1 MKDIARTQRVQL
13 KETTR
18 TTYYVTNTE
27 CKVGKAGGKG
37 FRKGDLTLYWDKVPT
52 AKIYINSAVLKN
64 ALLNSKDF
72 LRTELGL
79 EVKDLARKE
88 FFTPEIVKEE
98 VTPIEEPIVVQNPK
112 PKFTVEEPEIVEPVF
127 GVETKTPETMTL
139 AELKDYAKLMGIE
152 IPHNV
157 KKAELLG
164 LVKGE

>member
-1 MKDIARTQRVQL
+1 MKDIARTERVKL
-13 KETTR
+13 KETNR
-18 TTYYVTNTE
+18 TAYYVQNTD
-27 CKVGKAGGKG
+27 CKIGSAGGKG
-37 FRKGDLTLYWDKVPT
+37 FRKGDLTIYWDKVPT

-64 ALLNSKDF
+64 ALLNSKDY

-98 VTPIEEPIVVQNPK
+98 VQAVDEPLVVQNPK
-112 PKFTVEEPEIVEPVF
+112 PKFTKEEPEIVEPIF

-139 AELKDYAKLMGIE
+139 AELKEHAKLIGVE

-157 KKAELLG
+157 KKAELLA